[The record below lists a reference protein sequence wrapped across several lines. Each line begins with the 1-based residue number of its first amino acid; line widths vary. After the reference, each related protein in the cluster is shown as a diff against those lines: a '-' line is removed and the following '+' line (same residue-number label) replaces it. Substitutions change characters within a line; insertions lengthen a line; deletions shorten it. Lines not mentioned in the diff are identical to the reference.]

1 MLPINCDVVGIL
13 IKRHASPFVN
23 DTSNYQKKQICT
35 TAFLFVVYVVY
46 KNVIFVWKKRAF
58 R

>member
-23 DTSNYQKKQICT
+23 DTSNYQKNRYV
-35 TAFLFVVYVVY
+35 LFHGSF
-46 KNVIFVWKKRAF
+46 NIFF
-58 R
+58 TNQ

>member
-35 TAFLFVVYVVY
+35 CLLYTSDA
-46 KNVIFVWKKRAF
+46 ADD
-58 R
+58 

>member
-23 DTSNYQKKQICT
+23 DTSNYQKKTDMYFFMDPLMFFHESISISII
-35 TAFLFVVYVVY
+35 FLSG
-46 KNVIFVWKKRAF
+46 II
-58 R
+58 

>member
-23 DTSNYQKKQICT
+23 EYFKLSKKTDMYFFIDPLM
-35 TAFLFVVYVVY
+35 FFP
-46 KNVIFVWKKRAF
+46 
-58 R
+58 

>member
-23 DTSNYQKKQICT
+23 DTSNYQKKQTDHIIT
-35 TAFLFVVYVVY
+35 LLHSLIY
-46 KNVIFVWKKRAF
+46 RL
-58 R
+58 RQ